1 MSYREH
7 VPHPAL
13 APWVDR
19 LWTSE
24 ADDPGT
30 TPRVILPDGCID
42 VMVHVDATRGARAV
56 AVGTMTRA
64 IEVTPG
70 SAARTVAVR
79 FRPGAAL
86 AFVHEPAER
95 LTDRSVEASAL
106 GLGWLD
112 VAPFE
117 ATPHPAAAVQQL
129 EDALLRRVG
138 GLARPDARVAHAV
151 ARLFAAGA
159 PSIEDLADELDVTRQ
174 YLGRV
179 FRAQVGVGP
188 KHLARVA
195 RLQRTVELLQRRPD
209 AGLAESA
216 LLLGFSDQAHMTREV
231 RALTGLTP
239 QAIRSRAPGSIPA
252 IRSLLAVP

>member
-24 ADDPGT
+24 ADGPGT

-56 AVGTMTRA
+56 AVGTMTHA

-95 LTDRSVEASAL
+95 LTDRSV
-106 GLGWLD
+106 
-112 VAPFE
+112 APFE

-129 EDALLRRVG
+129 EDELLRRVG